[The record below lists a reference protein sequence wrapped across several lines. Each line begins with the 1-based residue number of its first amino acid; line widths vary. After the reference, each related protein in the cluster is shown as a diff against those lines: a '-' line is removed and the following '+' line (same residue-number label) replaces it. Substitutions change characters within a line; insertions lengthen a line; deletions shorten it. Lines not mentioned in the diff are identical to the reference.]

1 MSDQSN
7 SAPLKGERR
16 YHPRGAIRKH
26 CRQCNGDESPANCTA
41 TSCPAFP
48 LRLSKAEPGADT
60 GLRTIRAICL
70 DCAGSAEN
78 VRSCDAGTPSCDG
91 EVPACI
97 LWPYRDGKRDV
108 TEEYRDAR
116 RSQANKQH
124 REPGTGGTFAPQGAA
139 KE

>member
-16 YHPRGAIRKH
+16 LTARETIRKN
-26 CRQCNGDESPANCTA
+26 CRRCNGNENPASCPV

-48 LRLSKAEPGADT
+48 LRLTKAEPGAES
-60 GLRTIRAICL
+60 GLRTIRALCL
-70 DCAGSAEN
+70 DCAGSVDA
-78 VRSCDAGTPSCDG
+78 VRSCDAGTPSSDG

-116 RSQANKQH
+116 RSQANKQR
-124 REPGTGGTFAPQGAA
+124 REPGTGGTFAPQSAA
-139 KE
+139 QE